1 MKKAKILEEM
11 KAALERYRTLKEEE
25 FNFAD
30 FVTYFDHQK
39 KCGTICCL
47 WGWEPSFGVLKDV
60 KWKRSQW
67 NYARMRTTVSPNTYW
82 GWGVITS
89 YLYFPS
95 YTLLPKNLPEL
106 RESSTLQEVLQAW
119 ESVIEK
125 IESGDTLDHLL
136 YLDSE

>member
-11 KAALERYRTLKEEE
+11 KAALERYRTIKEEE
-25 FNFAD
+25 FDFSYFVSNFD
-30 FVTYFDHQK
+30 PLQ

-47 WGWEPSFGVLKDV
+47 WGWEPRFGVLEEV
-60 KWKRSQW
+60 KWCHKGLDSLDILI
-67 NYARMRTTVSPNTYW
+67 SPTQYL
-82 GWGVITS
+82 GWGNIVR

-119 ESVIEK
+119 ELVIEK
-125 IESGDTLDHLL
+125 IGSGDTLDHLL
-136 YLDSE
+136 NLDSE